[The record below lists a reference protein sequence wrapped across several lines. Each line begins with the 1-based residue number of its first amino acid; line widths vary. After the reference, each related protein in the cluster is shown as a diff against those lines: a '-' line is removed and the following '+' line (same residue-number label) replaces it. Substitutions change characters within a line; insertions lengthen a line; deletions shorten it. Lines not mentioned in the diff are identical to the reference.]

1 MIKPDGVSRG
11 LSDELIKRVE
21 NNGLRIAK
29 KYQQQMPKET
39 AAELYSIHQ
48 GKHFYNGL
56 MKFITSGPVVCT
68 IVEGDDAIAKLREIM
83 GATDPREAAAGTI
96 RGDLKEEN
104 IFTEDKTI
112 KNLVHGSDS
121 PESAEREIA
130 IFFKEE
136 IK

>member
-11 LSDELIKRVE
+11 LSDEIIKRVE
-21 NNGLRIAK
+21 KAGLKIAK
-29 KYQQQMPKET
+29 KYQQLMPKET

-56 MKFITSGPVVCT
+56 MGFITSGPVLCN
-68 IVEGDDAIAKLREIM
+68 IVEGENAISKLREIM

-121 PESAEREIA
+121 PESAKREIA

-136 IK
+136 N

>member
-11 LSDELIKRVE
+11 LSDEIIKRVE
-21 NNGLRIAK
+21 NSGLKVAK
-29 KYQQQMPKET
+29 KYQQQMPNET

-68 IVEGDDAIAKLREIM
+68 IVEGDGAIAKLREIM

-130 IFFKEE
+130 IFFKED
-136 IK
+136 K

>member
-11 LSDELIKRVE
+11 LSDEIIKRVKD
-21 NNGLRIAK
+21 NGLRVAK
-29 KYQQQMPKET
+29 KYQQQMPRET
-39 AAELYSIHQ
+39 ALELYSIHQ

-68 IVEGDDAIAKLREIM
+68 IVEGDGAIAKLREIM

-96 RGDLKEEN
+96 RGDLKEAN

-121 PESAEREIA
+121 PGSAEREIA
-130 IFFKEE
+130 IFFKED
-136 IK
+136 K

>member
-11 LSDELIKRVE
+11 LSDEIIKRVE
-21 NNGLRIAK
+21 DNGLRIAK
-29 KYQQQMPKET
+29 KYQQQMPNQT
-39 AAELYSIHQ
+39 AVELYSIHQ

-56 MKFITSGPVVCT
+56 MKFITSGPVVCA
-68 IVEGDDAIAKLREIM
+68 IVEGDGAIAKLREIM
-83 GATDPREAAAGTI
+83 GATDPREAAGGTI

-130 IFFKEE
+130 IFFKED
-136 IK
+136 K